1 MRIDALNKVSSLYQA
16 NSLNKTKK
24 IESRGTYD
32 QVEISQF
39 GKDYQIAKQA
49 VANASDIREEKV
61 NQIKAS
67 MASGTYNVKLEEVAE
82 KMMEHYFDSRL

>member
-1 MRIDALNKVSSLYQA
+1 MRIDAFQKVSNLYQS
-16 NSLNKTKK
+16 NSISKVKTVEKK
-24 IESRGTYD
+24 ATYD

-49 VANASDIREEKV
+49 IANAPDIREDKV

-67 MASGTYNVKLEEVAE
+67 MASGTYNVKAEELAD
-82 KMMEHYFDSRL
+82 KLMEHMIDFTI

>member
-1 MRIDALNKVSSLYQA
+1 MRIDAFQKVSSLYQA
-16 NSLNKTKK
+16 NNITKAK
-24 IESRGTYD
+24 QIERKSTYD

-49 VANASDIREEKV
+49 ISNTADIREDKV

-67 MASGTYNVKLEEVAE
+67 MASGTYNVKLEELVD
-82 KMMEHYFDSRL
+82 KMMEHIMDFTI